1 MTDPIIVVPYDER
14 WPAEFQKIGESIRAV
29 LGPLALRIDHIG
41 STAIPGTA
49 AKPVI
54 DVQVSLKSFD
64 EIDTIVLAMRS
75 IGFAYRPEN
84 PDKTQRYFREMPG
97 NKRTHIHMRRTGSFQ
112 EVFSL
117 LFRDYLRC
125 HPEDAH
131 GYEENKY
138 ELSLIHRDSR
148 LNYLNGK
155 GPLIWEIIMRANRW
169 SQQTGWHP
177 GASDA

>member
-1 MTDPIIVVPYDER
+1 MSEPIIVVPYNDQ
-14 WPAEFQKIGESIRAV
+14 WPREFLQVGESIRAV

-41 STAIPGTA
+41 STAIPGIA

-54 DVQVSLKSFD
+54 DVQVSLKDFED
-64 EIDTIVLAMRS
+64 IGTIVLAMRS
-75 IGFAYRPEN
+75 IGFSFRADN
-84 PDKTQRYFREMPG
+84 PDRTQRYFREMPG
-97 NKRTHIHMRRTGSFQ
+97 NKRTHIHMRRSGSFQ

-125 HPEDAH
+125 HPEDARA
-131 GYEENKY
+131 YEENKY
-138 ELSLIHRDSR
+138 ELALLHRDSR

-177 GASDA
+177 GTSDK